1 MEPETDGVDAANQ
14 LSPEQTDPAEAPAPA
29 PTSAPTDPG
38 QAGPG
43 APRQATLPQPS
54 ITTGGST
61 TVSAAAGGASAQIL
75 GGTETAA
82 YALVSYRV
90 ATGAMSATTEFT
102 VNPAPGAAF
111 EYHLIGTGSGYVS
124 RYLRLIH
131 GPGSSTLQAASASG
145 VVDCGPLPSGQPTTV
160 TLAFDGTAK
169 TFDVLI
175 AGARSACT
183 DLPSKTSGPVNGVRL
198 SDSTVQGYGGRVDF
212 SNLVLLY

>member
-1 MEPETDGVDAANQ
+1 MDPETDGVDPANP
-14 LSPEQTDPAEAPAPA
+14 LSPEQTDPVEASAPAPAPA
-29 PTSAPTDPG
+29 PTDPG
-38 QAGPG
+38 TPTQG
-43 APRQATLPQPS
+43 APRQATLPQPT

-61 TVSAAAGGASAQIL
+61 TVSAVAGGASAQIN

-90 ATGAMSATTEFT
+90 ATGAMTATTEFT

-131 GPGSSTLQAASASG
+131 EPGSSTLGAASAAG
-145 VVDCGPLPSGQPTTV
+145 VVECGALPSGQPTTI
-160 TLAFDGTAK
+160 TLAFDGNAR

-183 DLPSKTSGPVNGVRL
+183 DLPAKTSGPVNGVRL

-212 SNLVLLY
+212 SNLALFY

>member
-1 MEPETDGVDAANQ
+1 MDPEADGAEAADQ
-14 LSPEQTDPAEAPAPA
+14 LSPEQQADPVEAPAPA
-29 PTSAPTDPG
+29 PADQSQSSTS
-38 QAGPG
+38 

-54 ITTGGST
+54 ITVGGST
-61 TVSAAAGGASAQIL
+61 TATGTAGGASAQIN
-75 GGTETAA
+75 GGSEAAA

-111 EYHLIGTGSGYVS
+111 EFHLIGTGSGYAS

-131 GPGSSTLQAASASG
+131 EPGSSTLQAASTAG
-145 VVDCGPLPSGQPTTV
+145 VIECGALPPGQPTTV

-175 AGARSACT
+175 GGARSACT
-183 DLPSKTSGPVNGVRL
+183 DLSTKTAGPVNGVRL
-198 SDSTVQGYGGRVDF
+198 SDSTVQGYGGRVNF
-212 SNLVLLY
+212 SDIVLLY

>member
-1 MEPETDGVDAANQ
+1 MDPETDGVDAANQ
-14 LSPEQTDPAEAPAPA
+14 LSPEQADPAEAPAPTPA
-29 PTSAPTDPG
+29 SAPADPG
-38 QAGPG
+38 QPSQG

-61 TVSAAAGGASAQIL
+61 TVSAVAGGASAQIN
-75 GGTETAA
+75 GGTEAAA

-111 EYHLIGTGSGYVS
+111 EYHLIGTGSGYAS

-131 GPGSSTLQAASASG
+131 EPGSSTLQAASTSG

-160 TLAFDGTAK
+160 TLAFDGTAR

-175 AGARSACT
+175 AGARTACT
-183 DLPSKTSGPVNGVRL
+183 GLSTKTSGPVNGVRL
-198 SDSTVQGYGGRVDF
+198 SDSTVQGYGGSVAF
-212 SNLVLLY
+212 SDIVLLY

>member
-1 MEPETDGVDAANQ
+1 MDPETDAVDAADQ
-14 LSPEQTDPAEAPAPA
+14 LSPEQTDPAEATAPAPA
-29 PTSAPTDPG
+29 SAPADPD
-38 QAGPG
+38 QPSQG

-61 TVSAAAGGASAQIL
+61 TVSAAAGGVSARIN
-75 GGTETAA
+75 GGTEAAA

-124 RYLRLIH
+124 RYLRLVLE
-131 GPGSSTLQAASASG
+131 PGSSTLQAASAAG
-145 VVDCGPLPSGQPTTV
+145 VVDCGPLPSGQATTV
-160 TLAFDGTAK
+160 TLAFDGSTK

-175 AGARSACT
+175 GGARSACT
-183 DLPSKTSGPVNGVRL
+183 DLPSKTAGPVNGVRL
-198 SDSTVQGYGGRVDF
+198 SDSTVQGYGGQVEF
-212 SNLVLLY
+212 SNIVLLY

>member
-1 MEPETDGVDAANQ
+1 MDPETDGVDAADQ
-14 LSPEQTDPAEAPAPA
+14 VSPEQADPAEAPPESAPA
-29 PTSAPTDPG
+29 DPG
-38 QAGPG
+38 QPSQG

-61 TVSAAAGGASAQIL
+61 TVSASVSGASAQIN
-75 GGTETAA
+75 GGTEAAA

-111 EYHLIGTGSGYVS
+111 EYHLIGTGSGYAS

-131 GPGSSTLQAASASG
+131 EPGSSTLQAASTSG

-160 TLAFDGTAK
+160 TLAFDGSAK

-175 AGARSACT
+175 GGARTACT
-183 DLPSKTSGPVNGVRL
+183 DLSTKTAGPVNGVRL
-198 SDSTVQGYGGRVDF
+198 SDSTVQGYGGQVNF
-212 SNLVLLY
+212 SDIVLLY

>member
-1 MEPETDGVDAANQ
+1 MDPETDGVDAANQ
-14 LSPEQTDPAEAPAPA
+14 VSPEQTDPAEAAAPA
-29 PTSAPTDPG
+29 PAPTDPG
-38 QAGPG
+38 QPTQS

-61 TVSAAAGGASAQIL
+61 TVSATAGGASAQIN
-75 GGTETAA
+75 GGTEAAA

-90 ATGAMSATTEFT
+90 ATGAMAATTEFT

-111 EYHLIGTGSGYVS
+111 EFHLIGTGSGYAS

-131 GPGSSTLQAASASG
+131 EPGSSTLQAASAAG

-160 TLAFDGTAK
+160 TLAFDGTTR

-175 AGARSACT
+175 GGARSACT

-212 SNLVLLY
+212 SDIVLLY